1 MLTIRDLIYATDN
14 QKIGKLGSEEE
25 YKTLKSIL
33 KDADV
38 CQTLGK
44 DGEQWRDL
52 LSEEMSVDIDVQST
66 KEWLSSFEM
75 LTDAGQQ
82 MKDDFLNLD

>member
-1 MLTIRDLIYATDN
+1 M
-14 QKIGKLGSEEE
+14 EE

-38 CQTLGK
+38 CQTLGE
-44 DGEQWRDL
+44 DGELWRNL
-52 LSEEMSVDIDVQST
+52 LSEEMGMNIDIQST

-82 MKDDFLNLD
+82 MKDDFMKLD

>member
-1 MLTIRDLIYATDN
+1 M
-14 QKIGKLGSEEE
+14 
-25 YKTLKSIL
+25 
-33 KDADV
+33 
-38 CQTLGK
+38 QTLGK

-52 LSEEMSVDIDVQST
+52 LSEEMGVDIDVQST